1 MILSN
6 ELAGIRRIFI
16 DTAPIIYYI
25 EAHSQFG
32 PVTKEIFQT
41 FHSGK
46 SMAFTSVIT
55 ITEVL
60 PKPIKIGNME
70 LAIRFM
76 EFLKYGKNFELIEIS
91 SDIAEK
97 AGNIRGYYTDLRTMD
112 AIQIATALDIGAEVF
127 ITNDTK
133 LKQIKDIRVLVLKDY
148 I

>member
-6 ELAGIRRIFI
+6 ELAGIRRVFI

-55 ITEVL
+55 I
-60 PKPIKIGNME
+60 
-70 LAIRFM
+70 
-76 EFLKYGKNFELIEIS
+76 
-91 SDIAEK
+91 
-97 AGNIRGYYTDLRTMD
+97 
-112 AIQIATALDIGAEVF
+112 
-127 ITNDTK
+127 NDTK